1 MIFRPSAEGA
11 SSPRPASPRW
21 WPVAPVVAVGI
32 ALGTAAAVSQA
43 TEPPPS
49 GPATLGPLKT
59 ARAAAVT
66 PRLQLAR
73 AGEDGAAAAPPAAA
87 GRPTEPAEEGVAP
100 SEQATRS
107 GDEPTDRP
115 TATSGQPGEAAAAT
129 ADGPEESDYAAAVLP
144 AVTVRSGRHDGFERF
159 VFDWPS
165 AVPFTIE
172 RRPTLAVVHFAE
184 PAAFA
189 PTASVPAARLQVHS
203 PTKVA
208 IGAVATM
215 RLEFFTL
222 ADHRVV
228 IDIFAEEGSDLGQK
242 RRNLPAAN
250 PEEPASEPSAAGES
264 NSEQPT
270 ASLPPPLPPP
280 GGSGGGMV
288 LDGDD
293 DSLVPLGLLRRELY
307 RRDLMVASLLAR
319 LEAVER
325 GGPGRRGAAAPP
337 PPSISG
343 RTNGDGVQATAA
355 GNGVT
360 PPLVASAWSGRT
372 APASDGAQ
380 LPPDQAPPDQAPAD
394 QAAVERA
401 LERTLT
407 RAGALLLRPG
417 EIEIEPALSYTRRET
432 SDPVFVTSGDA
443 GVVFIGENEVERD
456 EVTASLDVKA
466 GLPFDSQIELT
477 LPFNYVDQ
485 SVETTVGGVA
495 GDVSDGS
502 AQGIGNPRIGV
513 AKTLLRESGW
523 RPDIVARAYWDT
535 KLGKEDDDG
544 VALTGDFDEIGF
556 SFSATKRQ
564 DPLAFVGAVG
574 YATVFENNDIQ
585 PGDTLSLTA
594 AAVLAA
600 SPSTSLRLGFTQQFS
615 DEVEV
620 DGEKLVGSD
629 SSSGVL
635 TIGASSVLGRRALLD
650 VALDVGLNDDAP
662 DYALRLSVPVRFDLP
677 TGWSNSAP

>member
-1 MIFRPSAEGA
+1 MVPSEGA
-11 SSPRPASPRW
+11 TRP
-21 WPVAPVVAVGI
+21 
-32 ALGTAAAVSQA
+32 
-43 TEPPPS
+43 
-49 GPATLGPLKT
+49 
-59 ARAAAVT
+59 
-66 PRLQLAR
+66 
-73 AGEDGAAAAPPAAA
+73 GE
-87 GRPTEPAEEGVAP
+87 
-100 SEQATRS
+100 EQ
-107 GDEPTDRP
+107 PDRP
-115 TATSGQPGEAAAAT
+115 TATSDQPSEAAAAIT
-129 ADGPEESDYAAAVLP
+129 VEAEESDNTAAVLP
-144 AVTVRSGRHDGFERF
+144 AVAVRGGRHDGFERF

-172 RRPTLAVVHFAE
+172 RRPTLAVVHFDE

-189 PTASVPAARLQVHS
+189 PAASVPAARLQVHS
-203 PTKVA
+203 PTEVA
-208 IGAVATM
+208 IGAVATT

-228 IDIFAEEGSDLGQK
+228 IDIFAGEGSDITEKGRSL
-242 RRNLPAAN
+242 AAPN
-250 PEEPASEPSAAGES
+250 TATPTSEPSAVTDSAPV
-264 NSEQPT
+264 QAT

-280 GGSGGGMV
+280 GRNGV
-288 LDGDD
+288 ALDGDD
-293 DSLVPLGLLRRELY
+293 DSLVPLGLLRSELY

-325 GGPGRRGAAAPP
+325 GGPGTRGTAAAP

-343 RTNGDGVQATAA
+343 GANGDGVPETAF
-355 GNGVT
+355 GNGAT

-372 APASDGAQ
+372 AQASDGAQ
-380 LPPDQAPPDQAPAD
+380 PPSDQAPPD

-432 SDPVFVTSGDA
+432 SDPVFVTSGNA
-443 GVVFIGENEVERD
+443 SVVFIGENELERD
-456 EVTASLDVKA
+456 EVTASIDVKA
-466 GLPFDSQIELT
+466 GLPFDSQIELSV
-477 LPFNYVDQ
+477 PFNYVDQ
-485 SVETTVGGVA
+485 SVETTVGGVP
-495 GDVSDGS
+495 GDVSNGS
-502 AQGIGNPRIGV
+502 SQGIGNPRIGV

-523 RPDIVARAYWDT
+523 RPDVVARGYWDT
-535 KLGKEDDDG
+535 KFGKDADDG
-544 VALTGDFDEIGF
+544 VALTGNFDELGF
-556 SFSATKRQ
+556 SVSATKRQ
-564 DPLAFVGAVG
+564 DPLAFVGAIG
-574 YATVFENNDIQ
+574 YATVFENNDVE

-615 DEVEV
+615 DKVEV
-620 DGEKLVGSD
+620 DGDKLDGSD

-662 DYALRLSVPVRFDLP
+662 DYVLRLSVPVRFDLP
-677 TGWSNSAP
+677 TGFTSSAP